1 MSDYQRLPQLE
12 SKNRFHLLD
21 LLRLVAAF
29 GVVFYH
35 YCIYLDKQEF
45 GGFIAL
51 CDFGYLGVNFFFML
65 SGFVIMAS
73 AENRSAFAFAFS
85 RAQRLYPAFI
95 ACLLVTAA
103 IVWWMKGYLISPAQ
117 LFWNATI
124 LNDYLRIPN
133 IDGVYWTLQ
142 AELKFYGCVFALL
155 LLRLLPH
162 WRYWLVAWLLM
173 AIAFH
178 FSRQPFFMGW
188 FINPEY
194 SFYFIGGVCAYLL
207 YRLPG
212 NRLLQAVFAVSL
224 VFAVIK
230 AGAQTQEFMTQ
241 VSSLDRVVAQII
253 VLAFFIF
260 FYLLSLGKMNLRRVP
275 GWWVYLGALS
285 YPLYLIHNR
294 AGKAVIDHFRE
305 QLQIGWLLALVI
317 AALLLICLAVHLG
330 IERPFNKLVKR
341 LKS

>member
-1 MSDYQRLPQLE
+1 MQSQPT
-12 SKNRFHLLD
+12 NRFHLLD
-21 LLRLVAAF
+21 FLRLVAAF
-29 GVVFYH
+29 GVVLYH
-35 YCIYLDKQEF
+35 YCIYLDKQDSALF
-45 GGFIAL
+45 MAL

-73 AENRSAFAFAFS
+73 AENRSALAFAIS

-95 ACLLVTAA
+95 ACLFITAVA
-103 IVWWMKGYLISPAQ
+103 VWWMKGYLISPAQ

-155 LLRLLPH
+155 LLGVLPR
-162 WRYWLVAWLLM
+162 WRYWLVVWLLI

-207 YRLPG
+207 HKLPG
-212 NRLLQAVFAVSL
+212 NRLLQCIFVVSMVFAV
-224 VFAVIK
+224 FK
-230 AGAQTQEFMTQ
+230 AGHQTQEFMTQ
-241 VSSLDRVVAQII
+241 VTAVDRVIAQGI
-253 VLAFFIF
+253 VVGFFAF
-260 FYLLSLGKMNLRRVP
+260 FYLLSLGKMNLRSVP
-275 GWWVYLGALS
+275 WWWVYLGALS

-294 AGKAVIDHFRE
+294 AGKAFIEHFRGQME
-305 QLQIGWLLALVI
+305 MGWLLVI
-317 AALLLICLAVHLG
+317 VIVGLLTVCLLVHLG
-330 IERPFNKLVKR
+330 VEKPFNKLVKR
-341 LKS
+341 WKP

>member
-1 MSDYQRLPQLE
+1 MSDYQHPPQLE
-12 SKNRFHLLD
+12 TKNRFHLLD
-21 LLRLVAAF
+21 MLRLVAAF
-29 GVVFYH
+29 GVVLYH

-45 GGFIAL
+45 NGFISL
-51 CDFGYLGVNFFFML
+51 CNFGYLGVNFFFML

-73 AENRSAFAFAFS
+73 AENRGAIAFAIS

-95 ACLLVTAA
+95 ACLLITAA
-103 IVWWMKGYLISPAQ
+103 TVWWMKGYLISPAQ

-155 LLRLLPH
+155 LLRVLPH
-162 WRYWLVAWLLM
+162 WRYWLVTWLLM
-173 AIAFH
+173 AIVFH

-207 YRLPG
+207 HKLPG
-212 NRLLQAVFAVSL
+212 NRLLQCIFLVSLIFAVL
-224 VFAVIK
+224 K
-230 AGAQTQEFMTQ
+230 AGPQTQEFMTQ
-241 VSSLDRVVAQII
+241 TSRGDHLVAQAI
-253 VLAFFIF
+253 VVVFFAF
-260 FYLLSLGKMNLRRVP
+260 FYLLSLGKMNLRKVP
-275 GWWVYLGALS
+275 WWWVYLGALS

-294 AGKAVIDHFRE
+294 AGKAVIEYFRG
-305 QLQIGWLLALVI
+305 QIEMGWLLAIVI
-317 AALLLICLAVHLG
+317 AGLLMVCLVVHLG
-330 IERPFNKLVKR
+330 VEKPFNKLLKR
-341 LKS
+341 WKS